1 MIQRIQSL
9 YLLLAFS
16 LATAMFFFDWVIYN
30 MEDGQHV
37 LSALNADT
45 NVAGSVLPFLNACLA
60 GVIGVT
66 IFLYKNRSLQMKNT
80 IIAIGLCVLLFG
92 DFAVT
97 HYLNIL
103 GFQNEGELVMSY
115 QPAAI
120 FPLLILVFLWLA
132 HRFIKKDDD
141 LIKSAD
147 RLR

>member
-9 YLLLAFS
+9 YLLLAFI
-16 LATAMFFFDWVIYN
+16 LATGMFFFDWVVYN

-37 LSALNADT
+37 LSAFNADT

-60 GVIGVT
+60 VVIGVT
-66 IFLYKNRSLQMKNT
+66 IFLYKNRSLQMRNT
-80 IIAIGLCVLLFG
+80 TIAIGLCFLLFG

-97 HYLNIL
+97 HYLNII
-103 GFQNEGELVMSY
+103 GFQKAGDLSMSY
-115 QPAAI
+115 KPATI

-141 LIKSAD
+141 LVKSAD